1 LNVPVLAEGVET
13 DMHLEFATSS
23 GCEEVQGFHFGQ
35 PVPEANLM
43 PMYMSLGDTMYCPDI
58 RKWQEAT
65 PRQFRHIGGMSG
77 PDEMRI
83 ELRSA

>member
-1 LNVPVLAEGVET
+1 
-13 DMHLEFATSS
+13 
-23 GCEEVQGFHFGQ
+23 
-35 PVPEANLM
+35 
-43 PMYMSLGDTMYCPDI
+43 MYCPDI